1 MSMDGTAG
9 SSQDADAIQVG
20 PFPKGLSAG
29 STVLVAGAVE
39 PAKYA
44 VTLRALAHFG
54 GADDTG
60 LVVTTT
66 ENAEQTG
73 QRYDIICQDA
83 AGPALAF
90 VDTTADRPS
99 AASLYGDQ
107 PVVVIPAPGDL
118 ERLVIGLSDLTG
130 NQPPASG
137 TRHLAVRSLTPLL
150 ENASTADVCT
160 ILERVQGLRTGSGLT
175 LFGLDYTAHDEATMS
190 ALIEHVDGILWVT
203 EKAGE
208 VEFEYN
214 PASGRHALP
223 MACNGSDE

>member
-1 MSMDGTAG
+1 MDGTTDA
-9 SSQDADAIQVG
+9 SQDTDAVQVG
-20 PFPKGLSAG
+20 PFPEGLSAG
-29 STVLVAGAVE
+29 STVLVAGTVE
-39 PAKYA
+39 PATYA

-54 GADDTG
+54 GADDTA

-66 ENAEQTG
+66 ESTDRTRE
-73 QRYDIICQDA
+73 RYEALCRDG

-130 NQPPASG
+130 NQPPANG
-137 TRHLAVRSLTPLL
+137 TRHLVVRSLTPIL

-160 ILERVQGLRTGSGLT
+160 ILERVRGLRTGSGLT

-190 ALIEHVDGILWVT
+190 ALSEHVDGILWVT
-203 EKAGE
+203 EKKGE
-208 VEFEYN
+208 VAFEYN

-223 MACNGSDE
+223 VMGNESDE